1 MKAIQQLIHNLRQ
14 AYCFGFLITCSCIL
28 NAQTL
33 YLTKDSLTSGHVQQ
47 WRYSPLD
54 SAQFSSPEYSDSLW
68 LLIKN
73 NYDKQIGKWTAGF
86 TPGVQ
91 WYRMTFIADSSL
103 ENLPVALAIR
113 QFGGASEIYLDGKL
127 CKKYGAIDDGI
138 SKALSTEF
146 DFLLLPTIYR
156 GQHALAIRYSSMQKG
171 LGIGCKFQEANAGI
185 ADTKNAL
192 QNGTILNSIP
202 IVTSF
207 IFALLHFFLFV
218 FHRKSISD
226 LLFSI
231 FSFSTGFYYLT
242 SYVFVIMDVTQI
254 QFDLLPFIKSLT
266 YSISCVSIVHFTYAV
281 LGNKRKFILQAT
293 YFLGTLSVITYF
305 SQAIYGITKTI
316 LGIYAIVYF
325 VGSIL
330 KAIRK
335 KVPGARFLA
344 VGVISAIVNSICLLF
359 IVVLYIVSMF
369 KNLYFSTEFLQL
381 VGSIFGILLALSLPI
396 SMSIYHAWQ
405 HSYLY
410 QNIEEQENQVKELTT
425 ETIVIKH
432 EKDEIQRQKTE
443 EERLRKIAEEQRQ
456 LVEKQRDEI
465 DVARR
470 RSDELLEN
478 ILPSEIAVELKQK
491 GNVDPVLLQEVTVL
505 FADFVGFTKASSTR
519 SPSEIVSVINTYFT
533 AFDAITQLHGVE
545 KIKTIGD
552 AYMLASGV
560 PSGNPIHAK
569 KVIEVAMEML
579 KAVHDIK
586 LSAQDESAPVFDLR
600 IGINSGPVI
609 AGIVGVKKFQ
619 YDIWGDTVNTAS
631 RMETASEPGRIN
643 ISESTYELVKEFF
656 HCEYRGEI
664 EVKGKGKV
672 KMYFVTGTKA

>member
-1 MKAIQQLIHNLRQ
+1 MATQQFIHNLRRW
-14 AYCFGFLITCSCIL
+14 YCLGVLIICSCIL

-33 YLTKDSLTSGHVQQ
+33 YLTKDSLTSGRIQE

-68 LLIKN
+68 HLIKKN
-73 NYDKQIGKWTAGF
+73 NYDKQIPELTL
-86 TPGVQ
+86 GVQ

-103 ENLPVALAIR
+103 ENFPVALAIR
-113 QFGGASEIYLDGKL
+113 QIGGASEIYLDGKL

-138 SKALSTEF
+138 FTTNSTQF
-146 DFLLLPTIYR
+146 DVLLLPTIYR
-156 GQHALAIRYSSMQKG
+156 GRHVLAIRYSNMPG
-171 LGIGCKFQEANAGI
+171 LGIACKFQEANSAIAG
-185 ADTKNAL
+185 TKNVV
-192 QNGTILNSIP
+192 QTRTILSSIT

-207 IFALLHFFLFV
+207 IFALLHFFLFI
-218 FHRKSISD
+218 FYRKSISD

-231 FSFSTGFYYLT
+231 FSFSVGFNFLT
-242 SYVFVIMDVTQI
+242 TYIYVSTDSNE
-254 QFDLLPFIKSLT
+254 LPINAALISTSFAL
-266 YSISCVSIVHFTYAV
+266 SIACVSIIHFTYV
-281 LGNKRKFILQAT
+281 LLGNKRKFILQST
-293 YFLGTLSVITYF
+293 YFLGILSVITHLLIP
-305 SQAIYGITKTI
+305 AIPNIAFII
-316 LGIYAIVYF
+316 LGIYAIVF
-325 VGSIL
+325 CIGSVL

-335 KVPGARFLA
+335 KVPGARILA
-344 VGVISAIVNSICLLF
+344 IGFISAIVSFIALLF
-359 IVVLYIVSMF
+359 FCFMLLVSMLETL
-369 KNLYFSTEFLQL
+369 NFSTEFLQL
-381 VGSIFGILLALSLPI
+381 SVSIFGLLASLSLPI

-410 QNIEEQENQVKELTT
+410 QNIENQENQVKELTT

-478 ILPSEIAVELKQK
+478 ILPCEIALELKQK

-560 PSGNPIHAK
+560 PSGNPIHAR

-586 LSAQDESAPVFDLR
+586 LSAHDESAPVFDLR

-631 RMETASEPGRIN
+631 RMETASQPGRIN

-656 HCEYRGEI
+656 DCEYRGEI

>member
-1 MKAIQQLIHNLRQ
+1 MAIQQFIHNLIRW
-14 AYCFGFLITCSCIL
+14 YCFGFLITWSCIL

-33 YLTKDSLTSGHVQQ
+33 FLTKDSLTSGRIQE

-68 LLIKN
+68 QLIKKN
-73 NYDKQIGKWTAGF
+73 NYDKQIPEL

-91 WYRMTFIADSSL
+91 WYRMTFIADNSL
-103 ENLPVALAIR
+103 ENFPVGLAFR
-113 QFGGASEIYLDGKL
+113 QLGGASEIYLDGKL

-138 SKALSTEF
+138 SKAPSTEF

-156 GQHALAIRYSSMQKG
+156 GQHVLAIRYSTMQKG
-171 LGIGCKFQEANAGI
+171 IGIGCKFQEANAGI
-185 ADTKNAL
+185 ADTKNAV
-192 QNGTILNSIP
+192 QNGTILSSIT

-242 SYVFVIMDVTQI
+242 SYVFGIMDVNQI
-254 QFDLLPFIKSLT
+254 QFDLFPFITSLT

-281 LGNKRKFILQAT
+281 IGNKRKFILQST
-293 YFLGTLSVITYF
+293 YFLGTLSLITQPFFRVI
-305 SQAIYGITKTI
+305 SEITEPI
-316 LGIYAIVYF
+316 LLIYAIVYC
-325 VGSIL
+325 VGSVL

-335 KVPGARFLA
+335 KVPGARILA
-344 VGVISAIVNSICLLF
+344 IGFVSAIVSFIALLF
-359 IVVLYIVSMF
+359 FVLMLIVSMY
-369 KNLYFSTEFLQL
+369 KTLNFSTEFLTL
-381 VGSIFGILLALSLPI
+381 SVGIFGLLATLSISI

-410 QNIEEQENQVKELTT
+410 QNIENQENQVKELTT

-519 SPSEIVSVINTYFT
+519 SPSEIVTVINTYFT

-560 PSGNPIHAK
+560 PSGNPIHAR

-631 RMETASEPGRIN
+631 RMETASQPGRIN

-656 HCEYRGEI
+656 DCEYRGEI

-672 KMYFVTGTKA
+672 KMYFVTGIKA

>member
-1 MKAIQQLIHNLRQ
+1 MATQQFIHNLRRW
-14 AYCFGFLITCSCIL
+14 YCLGVLITCSCIL

-33 YLTKDSLTSGHVQQ
+33 YLTKDSLTSGRIQE

-68 LLIKN
+68 HLIKKN
-73 NYDKQIGKWTAGF
+73 DYDKQIGKWTA
-86 TPGVQ
+86 GVQ

-103 ENLPVALAIR
+103 ENFPVALAIR

-127 CKKYGAIDDGI
+127 CKKYGSIDDGI
-138 SKALSTEF
+138 STTNSALF
-146 DFLLLPTIYR
+146 DVLLLPTIYR
-156 GQHALAIRYSSMQKG
+156 GQHVLSIRHSTMQEG
-171 LGIGCKFQEANAGI
+171 SVGISCKFQEASARI
-185 ADTKNAL
+185 AETNHKVHARA
-192 QNGTILNSIP
+192 ILNCIT

-207 IFALLHFFLFV
+207 ILALLHFFLFV
-218 FHRKSISD
+218 FHRKSIPD
-226 LLFSI
+226 LFFSI
-231 FSFSTGFYYLT
+231 FSFIVGFYSLT
-242 SYVFVIMDVTQI
+242 SYVFVSMDVNQI
-254 QFDLLPFIKSLT
+254 QISLFKFFT
-266 YSISCVSIVHFTYAV
+266 SLAFSISCVSIVHFTYAV
-281 LGNKRKFILQAT
+281 FDNKRKFILQLT
-293 YFLGTLSVITYF
+293 YFLGALIV
-305 SQAIYGITKTI
+305 TI
-316 LGIYAIVYF
+316 HSFFPKINLFNMSILAIVSIVYCT
-325 VGSIL
+325 GSVL
-330 KAIRK
+330 GAIRK
-335 KVPGARFLA
+335 KVPGARILA
-344 VGVISAIVNSICLLF
+344 IGFISAVVSSITILF
-359 IVVLYIVSMF
+359 ITVLYGVSMF
-369 KNLYFSTEFLQL
+369 KTLNFSTEFLDL
-381 VGSIFGILLALSLPI
+381 IASIIGLFGALSIPI

-410 QNIEEQENQVKELTT
+410 QNIENQENQVKELTT

-478 ILPSEIAVELKQK
+478 ILPSEIALELKQK

-560 PSGNPIHAK
+560 PSGNPIHAR

-631 RMETASEPGRIN
+631 RMETASQPGRIN

-656 HCEYRGEI
+656 DCEYRGEI

-672 KMYFVTGTKA
+672 KMYFVAGTKA

>member
-1 MKAIQQLIHNLRQ
+1 VWIFTLGVIVSIIGFIGVLIQSAVVGINSGEALYNSGTSGFSSSWDLAANYSDFSLGVFYTFNLLYVIGIPLSASIHHSWTYSKLNRNLR
-14 AYCFGFLITCSCIL
+14 
-28 NAQTL
+28 
-33 YLTKDSLTSGHVQQ
+33 K
-47 WRYSPLD
+47 
-54 SAQFSSPEYSDSLW
+54 
-68 LLIKN
+68 
-73 NYDKQIGKWTAGF
+73 
-86 TPGVQ
+86 
-91 WYRMTFIADSSL
+91 
-103 ENLPVALAIR
+103 
-113 QFGGASEIYLDGKL
+113 
-127 CKKYGAIDDGI
+127 
-138 SKALSTEF
+138 
-146 DFLLLPTIYR
+146 
-156 GQHALAIRYSSMQKG
+156 
-171 LGIGCKFQEANAGI
+171 
-185 ADTKNAL
+185 
-192 QNGTILNSIP
+192 
-202 IVTSF
+202 
-207 IFALLHFFLFV
+207 
-218 FHRKSISD
+218 
-226 LLFSI
+226 
-231 FSFSTGFYYLT
+231 
-242 SYVFVIMDVTQI
+242 
-254 QFDLLPFIKSLT
+254 
-266 YSISCVSIVHFTYAV
+266 
-281 LGNKRKFILQAT
+281 
-293 YFLGTLSVITYF
+293 
-305 SQAIYGITKTI
+305 
-316 LGIYAIVYF
+316 
-325 VGSIL
+325 
-330 KAIRK
+330 
-335 KVPGARFLA
+335 
-344 VGVISAIVNSICLLF
+344 
-359 IVVLYIVSMF
+359 
-369 KNLYFSTEFLQL
+369 
-381 VGSIFGILLALSLPI
+381 
-396 SMSIYHAWQ
+396 
-405 HSYLY
+405 
-410 QNIEEQENQVKELTT
+410 QENQVKELTT
-425 ETIVIKH
+425 ETVVIKH

-478 ILPSEIAVELKQK
+478 ILPSEIALELKQK

-560 PSGNPIHAK
+560 PSGNPIHAR

-586 LSAQDESAPVFDLR
+586 LSANDESAPVFDLR

-656 HCEYRGEI
+656 DCEYRGEI